1 MTRRFAALL
10 AASLLLSN
18 AGCMTAA
25 KRVFKEAKG
34 ATSKTRTIPNG
45 SRDPYNAFKGATVSP
60 ATTEIEP
67 LIAPDFMSA
76 LRIELVNQLTKGV
89 DNDEPPLFAGG
100 EPSLHIEPRVMWYHK
115 PGAMGDIL
123 GTNSYTVVVYT
134 ISGGG
139 GVMNRVQIVTK
150 SAASRTDDTDMARS
164 SAEELVKWFRERREG
179 RFDEDEEAKAAEEQR
194 EKDRKNRKDRD
205 SD

>member
-1 MTRRFAALL
+1 MTRRLAALL
-10 AASLLLSN
+10 AVSLLLSN

-45 SRDPYNAFKGATVSP
+45 SRDPYSAFKGVTVSP

-67 LIAPDFMSA
+67 LIAPEFMSA
-76 LRIELVNQLTKGV
+76 LRVELVNQLTKSE
-89 DNDEPPLFAGG
+89 DKDEPPLFAGG

-139 GVMNRVQIVTK
+139 SVMNRVQIVTK
-150 SAASRTDDTDMARS
+150 SAASRTDDSDMARS
-164 SAEELVKWFRERREG
+164 SAEELVKWFIERREG
-179 RFDEDEEAKAAEEQR
+179 RFDEDEEAKAAERREREQ
-194 EKDRKNRKDRD
+194 KKKKDRD